1 MFVSP
6 VNLIVTKSSV
16 LKNFIV
22 LKDIEQYRPSR
33 LQSTIKLLWT
43 MNIYLAL
50 YYQAM
55 STITTTTVSHR
66 KIIESNLSKK
76 SSNDSNNN
84 HRYFVLCNSCFW
96 CASYL
101 QHLDT
106 IRCPSCK
113 IEIMECLPIESD
125 ERFLFQYDRKRGV
138 TLQFLTA

>member
-1 MFVSP
+1 VSVYP

-55 STITTTTVSHR
+55 STITTTTTVSHR
-66 KIIESNLSKK
+66 KIESNLSKK
-76 SSNDSNNN
+76 SSNNSSNN
-84 HRYFVLCNSCFW
+84 HRYFALCNSCFW

-101 QHLDT
+101 QHMDT
-106 IRCPSCK
+106 VRCPSCK

-138 TLQFLTA
+138 SLQFLTA